1 MLRPRLYYDT
11 CISLLG
17 HGSSLQT
24 DRSTSMYIHD
34 RDQTDNPTHGS
45 TWWVPTV
52 REDKEALP
60 SVRRYSWWVPA
71 IREDKE
77 ALPSVRRY
85 SWCVPAV
92 RGKNHFFC
100 P

>member
-1 MLRPRLYYDT
+1 MGQPELLLGGLYYDM
-11 CISLLG
+11 CRYLLG
-17 HGSSLQT
+17 HGSSLQS
-24 DRSTSMYIHD
+24 DQSTSMYVHV
-34 RDQTDNPTHGS
+34 RDKTDNPTHGS

-71 IREDKE
+71 
-77 ALPSVRRY
+77 
-85 SWCVPAV
+85 V
-92 RGKNHFFC
+92 RGKNHFF